1 MEMPSKLASLASVYD
16 AKGGGEIPHYSG
28 SPTSDGIGV
37 SAGPHYPGYL
47 TYFGKGVS

>member
-1 MEMPSKLASLASVYD
+1 MEMPSKLASLASVSD
-16 AKGGGEIPHYSG
+16 TKGEKIPHYSG
-28 SPTSDGIGV
+28 FLTTEWIGV